1 MAYTVDN
8 DSVKNL
14 VWDSNPEGTSEA
26 TIIDGVLT
34 ELKIYNG
41 DGLSL
46 VLTTNAALLAHIK
59 QVITDIENEIAAP

>member
-1 MAYTVDN
+1 MPYTVDN

-14 VWDSNPEGTSEA
+14 VWDSNPEGSSEA

-59 QVITDIENEIAAP
+59 QVITDIETEIAAP